1 MGNWIKDK
9 LRPPSSKPAVST
21 QEEHPASREGQRPA
35 ITKSPDKKGRAK
47 PSRLASRLR
56 SLNEKK

>member
-35 ITKSPDKKGRAK
+35 DKKGRAK